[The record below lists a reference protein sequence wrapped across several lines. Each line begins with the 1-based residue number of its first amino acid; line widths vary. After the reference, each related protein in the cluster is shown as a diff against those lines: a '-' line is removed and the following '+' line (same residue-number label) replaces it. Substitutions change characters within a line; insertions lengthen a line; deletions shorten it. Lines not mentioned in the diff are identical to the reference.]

1 MARPISKPRWATG
14 ATGAD
19 ITEPA
24 EVKKDAGWQKI
35 AGVPEKPAYQYF
47 NWFMR
52 YAGDYIT
59 WLTSF
64 IKEDASVA
72 SVTVPS
78 GETLHHDNL
87 SIASGH
93 TYIVSGSA
101 VGHNV
106 DILSGASL
114 DVSGVWDETAAYSQP
129 LGVSGS
135 NPLTLTENK
144 PVDITTPTAGT
155 VGQSQEAARADHVHD
170 LDLSAHDGP
179 FKATMLTSPIL
190 DAAASEAL
198 VIGGT
203 NATKVTIGRPGITVE
218 IQGSVES
225 VQTTNTEIKDKLVTL
240 NDGGGAASGGAVGI
254 EIEENAVATGY
265 FKTSADR
272 QTWETKAPAVNGIK
286 ASRAPS
292 EGTEEGVVT
301 TDVAVGSVTVASG
314 TTLRH
319 DNLSIGAT
327 QKYTIAGSLVAHN
340 LNDGS
345 GAGDYGFDVAG
356 AVDETAPYVAPLSA
370 GGTNPLTL
378 GSTEPGTISGLTTG
392 KAGFSDVAAREDHSH
407 DLSLA
412 AYDGPISA
420 AGSITASGATSD
432 ITAGRKV
439 TATTD
444 LVGNYLD
451 IGAGGG
457 QIDGF
462 TGLGEASTPIKM
474 KIITG
479 TWLQNN
485 YSVGIGH
492 GVSSGLSKIKA
503 MTAFVT
509 NATGG
514 LVLIPGYSSEN
525 QSHVSIG
532 FDDTNVSLA
541 SKDAAGTTQKELST
555 AGNRTVILM
564 VWYTA

>member
-1 MARPISKPRWATG
+1 MARPLSRPRWATS

-35 AGVPEKPAYQYF
+35 AGVPEKPPYQYF

-59 WLTSF
+59 WLASF
-64 IKEDASVA
+64 IKEDASVG

-93 TYIVSGSA
+93 TYTVAGSA

-106 DILSGASL
+106 DVVSGGIL
-114 DVSGVWDETAAYSQP
+114 DVAGAWDETAPYSEP
-129 LGVSGS
+129 SGVSGT
-135 NPLTLTENK
+135 NPLTLTGTK
-144 PVDITTPTAGT
+144 PVDVTTPTAGA
-155 VGQSQEAARADHVHD
+155 VGSSLEAARADHNHD
-170 LDLSAHDGP
+170 VDLSAHNAAI
-179 FKATMLTSPIL
+179 KSTALTAPAL
-190 DAAASEAL
+190 DSSASEAL

-218 IQGSVES
+218 IQGAVES
-225 VQTTNTEIKDKLVTL
+225 VQTTNTEIKDKLITL
-240 NDGGGAASGGAVGI
+240 NDGGGAASGSAVGI
-254 EIEENAVATGY
+254 EVEENATPTGY
-265 FKTSADR
+265 VKTSADR
-272 QTWETKAPAVNGIK
+272 QTWESKAPAINGIR
-286 ASRAPS
+286 ATRAPS

-301 TDVAVGSVTVASG
+301 TDAAASSVTIASG

-319 DNLSIGAT
+319 DNLSVGAA
-327 QKYTIAGSLVAHN
+327 QKYTVAGSIVAHN
-340 LNDGS
+340 INDGS

-356 AVDETAPYVAPLSA
+356 SIDETAPYIAPPA
-370 GGTNPLTL
+370 VDGCNPLTL
-378 GSTEPGTISGLTTG
+378 SSAEPGAVSSSTSGAVGSAAT
-392 KAGFSDVAAREDHSH
+392 AARQDHSH
-407 DLSLA
+407 DLNLS
-412 AYDGPISA
+412 AYDGAISA
-420 AGSITASGATSD
+420 SGSITASGASSD

-474 KIITG
+474 KIVTG
-479 TWLQNN
+479 TWAGAALFCD
-485 YSVGIGH
+485 VAHGIT
-492 GVSSGLSKIKA
+492 SGMSKIK
-503 MTAFVT
+503 MVHGWVIFG
-509 NATGG
+509 GG
-514 LVLIPGYSSEN
+514 LYEVPGYCSGDSGKSVQVIIN
-525 QSHVSIG
+525 NTLVTLRAFNLSNTQVRW
-532 FDDTNVSLA
+532 DTSDCTVSL
-541 SKDAAGTTQKELST
+541 
-555 AGNRTVILM
+555 VI
-564 VWYTA
+564 WYTI